1 MIKPISIKAITD
13 ELKEYIKAQDEYV
26 EFLGMLGY
34 KIYLLSENRI
44 SKKLLPVP
52 LIIGPSGSG
61 KTYGIQKI
69 CDILSIPLYTIDGSS
84 ITKTGYK
91 GNNVSELITASLKDN
106 DPTIPCICFI
116 DEIDK
121 CGEDYERTARTQ
133 GVIYSDFLKLLEND
147 NVISKNGNVDTTNVI
162 FVFGGSFDRIN
173 RIRES
178 KKRAQ
183 NVGNIFDIKKAK
195 NKILLENT
203 HSNQKKITREDLYQY
218 GLNHEFLGRITT
230 IIQTNEIKKENL
242 KSIIMSNRNSFIQ
255 ELSNYLFNEGAE
267 TVDINDSIFDY
278 VIDKI
283 TDLSAGVRSVNS
295 LMNTLIFDE
304 ILKEIEKVGLP
315 KDAGVYVKLQEND
328 VVVNIKKKE
337 IKKENDFII
346 NIENEESDKLNKI
359 KKNFCNYENQQS
371 DNQLDNF
378 KKNEENEKYENYE
391 EIDEYDGFD
400 DNDDIDDFDDFSP
413 SDI

>member
-1 MIKPISIKAITD
+1 M
-13 ELKEYIKAQDEYV
+13 
-26 EFLGMLGY
+26 
-34 KIYLLSENRI
+34 
-44 SKKLLPVP
+44 
-52 LIIGPSGSG
+52 
-61 KTYGIQKI
+61 
-69 CDILSIPLYTIDGSS
+69 
-84 ITKTGYK
+84 
-91 GNNVSELITASLKDN
+91 
-106 DPTIPCICFI
+106 
-116 DEIDK
+116 
-121 CGEDYERTARTQ
+121 
-133 GVIYSDFLKLLEND
+133 IYSDFLKLLEND

>member
-1 MIKPISIKAITD
+1 MIKPISIKAITN

-26 EFLGMLGY
+26 EFLGLLGY
-34 KIYLLSENRI
+34 KIHLLSENRI

-116 DEIDK
+116 DEKDK

-133 GVIYSDFLKLLEND
+133 GVIYSDFLKLLESD

-183 NVGNIFDIKKAK
+183 NIGNIFDIKKAK
-195 NKILLENT
+195 NKNLLENT
-203 HSNQKKITREDLYQY
+203 HSNQKKITRENLYQY

-230 IIQTNEIKKENL
+230 IIQTNEIKKEDL

-304 ILKEIEKVGLP
+304 ILKEIEIVGLP
-315 KDAGVYVKLQEND
+315 KDASVYVRLQENNI
-328 VVVNIKKKE
+328 VVNIKKKE

-346 NIENEESDKLNKI
+346 NIENEKPNKLNKL
-359 KKNFCNYENQQS
+359 KENFSNYESQQS
-371 DNQLDNF
+371 GNQLENF
-378 KKNEENEKYENYE
+378 KEFEKYENYE

>member
-1 MIKPISIKAITD
+1 MIKPISIKAITN

-26 EFLGMLGY
+26 EFLGLLGY
-34 KIYLLSENRI
+34 KIHLLSENRI

-133 GVIYSDFLKLLEND
+133 GVIYSDFLKLLESD

-183 NVGNIFDIKKAK
+183 NIGNIFDIKKAK
-195 NKILLENT
+195 NKNLLENT
-203 HSNQKKITREDLYQY
+203 HSNQKKITRENLYQY

-230 IIQTNEIKKENL
+230 IIQTNEIKKEDL

-304 ILKEIEKVGLP
+304 ILKEIEIVGLP
-315 KDAGVYVKLQEND
+315 KDASVYVRLQENNI
-328 VVVNIKKKE
+328 VVNIKKKE

-346 NIENEESDKLNKI
+346 NIENEKPNKLNKL
-359 KKNFCNYENQQS
+359 KENFSNYESQQS
-371 DNQLDNF
+371 GNQLENF
-378 KKNEENEKYENYE
+378 KEFEKYENYE

-400 DNDDIDDFDDFSP
+400 DNDDIDDFDDFNP
-413 SDI
+413 SDV

>member
-1 MIKPISIKAITD
+1 MIKPISIKAITN

-26 EFLGMLGY
+26 EFLGLLGY
-34 KIYLLSENRI
+34 KIHLLSENRI

-133 GVIYSDFLKLLEND
+133 GVIYSDFLKLLESD

-183 NVGNIFDIKKAK
+183 NIGNIFDIKKAK
-195 NKILLENT
+195 NKNLLENT
-203 HSNQKKITREDLYQY
+203 HSNQKKITRENLYQY

-230 IIQTNEIKKENL
+230 IIQTNEIKKEDL
-242 KSIIMSNRNSFIQ
+242 ESIIMSNRNSFIQ

-304 ILKEIEKVGLP
+304 ILKEIEIVGLP
-315 KDAGVYVKLQEND
+315 KDASVYVRLQENNI
-328 VVVNIKKKE
+328 VVNIKKKE

-346 NIENEESDKLNKI
+346 NIENEEPNKLNKL
-359 KKNFCNYENQQS
+359 KENFSNYESQQS
-371 DNQLDNF
+371 GNQLENF
-378 KKNEENEKYENYE
+378 KEFEKYENYE

-400 DNDDIDDFDDFSP
+400 DNDDIDDFDDFNP
-413 SDI
+413 SDV